1 MNAFCFDLDN
11 TFIYSHRRIING
23 EKITAEIF
31 KNKKQSFMTRYTYD
45 FIKSNK
51 SIKMIPVTTRTRN
64 QYERVFI
71 LNGIC
76 DTAVVCNGGSLLI
89 NGVVDESWEAETI
102 KLVGNEIEAVKDVLK
117 FIRRFKD
124 SDEIHSA
131 APYMVYFRSDNT
143 AEKAELIKNNFDMEK
158 LYVGHDGRKVYC
170 IAKSVNKGQAILRL
184 REKFDLENIIAAGDS
199 EFDIPMLDM
208 ASEAFASEK
217 IFNLVSNR
225 KKHILN
231 GDIISD
237 QICMLVKQLI

>member
-11 TFIYSHRRIING
+11 TLIYSHRRIINE

-31 KNKKQSFMTRYTYD
+31 ENKKQSFMTRYTYD
-45 FIKSNK
+45 FIESNK
-51 SIKMIPVTTRTRN
+51 SVKMIPVTTRTRI

-71 LNGIC
+71 LNSIC

-89 NGVVDESWEAETI
+89 NGVTDEDWEADTV
-102 KLVGNEIEAVKDVLK
+102 KLAGNEIDAVNDVLK
-117 FIRRFKD
+117 FIRKFKS
-124 SDEIHSA
+124 SDEIHTA
-131 APYMVYFRSDNT
+131 ATYMVYFRSDNA
-143 AEKAELIKNNFDMEK
+143 AETELIKNNSDREK

-170 IAKSVNKGQAILRL
+170 VAKSVNKGQAILRL
-184 REKFDLENIIAAGDS
+184 RKKFGLNNIIAAGDS

-208 ASEAFASEK
+208 ASEALASEK
-217 IFNLVSNR
+217 IFNLVSNS

-231 GDIISD
+231 GEIISD

>member
-11 TFIYSHRRIING
+11 TFIYSHRRRITG

-31 KNKKQSFMTRYTYD
+31 ENKKQSFMTRYTYD
-45 FIKSNK
+45 FMRNNK
-51 SIKMIPVTTRTRN
+51 DIKMIPVTTRTRN

-76 DTAVVCNGGSLLI
+76 DTAVVCNGGSILI
-89 NGVVDESWEAETI
+89 NGVIDESWESETI
-102 KLVGNEIEAVKDVLK
+102 KLAGNEIDAVNVAMK

-124 SDEIHSA
+124 SYEIHAA

-143 AEKAELIKNNFDMEK
+143 AEEAELIKNNFDMEK

-184 REKFDLENIIAAGDS
+184 REKFGLENIIAAGDS
-199 EFDIPMLDM
+199 EFDIPMLNM
-208 ASEAFASEK
+208 ASEALASEK
-217 IFNLVSNR
+217 IFNLVSNS
-225 KKHILN
+225 KKHVLN
-231 GDIISD
+231 GEIISD
-237 QICMLVKQLI
+237 QICMLLKQTI